1 MVFDTMVVAYAL
13 LGFTEFHRES
23 VAALRAADEVWAP
36 ELLRVELL
44 STLWQWT
51 RAKKLSPDL
60 VDPLLQDGDA
70 LVSGF
75 TANDQLREGALRLSI
90 ARDHSPY
97 DTIFLAL
104 ALAKGCRLVTYDGP
118 MLKKFPDLTITAADF
133 LK

>member
-1 MVFDTMVVAYAL
+1 MVFDTMVIAYAL

-23 VAALRAADEVWAP
+23 VAALRAAEEVWAP

-51 RAKKLSPDL
+51 RSRKLSPDL
-60 VDPLLQDGDA
+60 VGALLQDGDA

-75 TANDQLREGALRLSI
+75 TANDQLREDALRLSI

-104 ALAKGCRLVTYDGP
+104 AVAKGCRLITYDGP
-118 MLKKFPDLTITAADF
+118 LLKKFPELTITAADF
-133 LK
+133 VK